1 MESKSWRRLTTGEI
15 EMAQKIFADSI
26 DYAQVKIYRG
36 IPFLPAL
43 QLAISPNGH
52 IYFPKHNCPVDFTQ
66 AGTSY
71 MVWLIHEL
79 THVWQ
84 HQNGFRTWAG
94 GMLLS
99 LKGGY
104 LKRRAYQ
111 YGLPADIGCFSQL
124 NMEQQADFLAHYFS
138 AHYLGCETY
147 STYIPDFQ
155 VALKRFH
162 LNPRDAGLLPPYLR
176 KRKR

>member
-26 DYAQVKIYRG
+26 DYAQVKIYSG
-36 IPFLPAL
+36 IPFFASF
-43 QLAISPNGH
+43 AIG
-52 IYFPKHNCPVDFTQ
+52 YFAQWSYLLSKHNCPVDFTQ
-66 AGTSY
+66 AGRSY

-111 YGLPADIGCFSQL
+111 YGLPADIGCFHS
-124 NMEQQADFLAHYFS
+124 
-138 AHYLGCETY
+138 
-147 STYIPDFQ
+147 
-155 VALKRFH
+155 
-162 LNPRDAGLLPPYLR
+162 
-176 KRKR
+176 